1 MARSRILKELL
12 KLDFFPKHFTKNL
25 CQFYFFAG
33 NFSTEI
39 DLETKPDQDSEHG
52 NRNKRDI
59 FGDIIRILANEV
71 LGPRPAYGPRPV
83 PPYRG
88 PRVSQNLQKQQHFSE
103 GSRTV
108 YLKV

>member
-12 KLDFFPKHFTKNL
+12 KLDFFPKHFTKHL

-59 FGDIIRILANEV
+59 LDDIVSIL
-71 LGPRPAYGPRPV
+71 LGPRPRPAYGPRPV

-88 PRVSQNLQKQQHFSE
+88 PRVSQNLQKKQHFSE